1 MSKEDSIMKS
11 SSFKYFVFILCVLL
25 IGIFN
30 SCSLLRPKFDP
41 DGLKNAETLKAEAEL
56 LMDRAVDFYSNYR
69 EEVEQLMK
77 EVEVAYEYSLTRKF
91 NDRVI
96 AKWNLLRDPTR
107 DRLAGFMEVWKTE
120 DKLDKEMIAE
130 AKKWVTLEFD
140 TLIELENAKKK

>member
-1 MSKEDSIMKS
+1 MKS

-25 IGIFN
+25 IGISG

-41 DGLKNAETLKAEAEL
+41 DGLKNAETLKAEAAL
-56 LMDRAVDFYSNYR
+56 LMDKAVDFYSNHQ
-69 EEVEQLMK
+69 EEVAQLMK
-77 EVEVAYEYSLTRKF
+77 EVEVAYEYSRTRKF

-96 AKWNLLRDPTR
+96 AKWDLLRDPTR
-107 DRLAGFMEVWKTE
+107 DRLAGFMEVWKMQ

-130 AKKWVTLEFD
+130 AKKWVMLEFD